1 MTLRT
6 KLPLYSSIILFIT
19 IITLSGLFLFNYKR
33 TINSYIRQYRQEQIN
48 LVISHLKD
56 IINIAYR
63 MIDEN
68 YNVSQKALKK
78 YYGFDFDTI
87 PENIAKM
94 IEINMLKI
102 TLNQLRSIRY
112 GKDGYL
118 WINEFDP
125 PYKVIMHGSKPELEG
140 KSWKFYI
147 EGTDINVY
155 KAFHDSIVAG
165 GGEGRVS
172 YSFYKPGTNE
182 EVPKIS
188 WVRLYKP
195 LRWVI
200 GTGVYV
206 DEIDRMVQAKKAALD
221 ESVRQMTFTIFLI
234 AIVMLLI
241 STSTLYLLARS
252 ITIPI
257 SQVQKVLEEL
267 SLGKIVNA
275 ADIHRKDEIGQ
286 MSMALQKLIEGL
298 KAYSKFA
305 QRIGQG
311 DFEAEFEPL
320 SKEDILGNEL
330 LTMKRRLIEAREK
343 EKQQLELEKRRH
355 WVSTGISMFSEL
367 ITANSNDIKQL
378 SQVVLQ
384 HLMEYVDAAVGG
396 IFLLRFPET
405 DEQRP
410 YLEQTATI
418 AYDRHRIIEKRL
430 DINEGL
436 VGACFTER
444 EPIYITN
451 VPENYIQIKT
461 GLGGALPRNIY
472 LTPIKYEEKVF
483 GVIELATFEV
493 FDLFHQQLI
502 DAVAQSMAVALS
514 THPYYIGKEINID
527 AWF

>member
-19 IITLSGLFLFNYKR
+19 IITLSGLFLVNYKR
-33 TINSYIRQYRQEQIN
+33 TINKYIKEYRKEQIN

-63 MIDEN
+63 MIDAN
-68 YNVSQKALKK
+68 YHISQEAMKK
-78 YYGFDFDTI
+78 YYGFKFDTI

-94 IEINMLKI
+94 IQVNMLKI
-102 TLNQLRSIRY
+102 TLSQLRSIRY

-125 PYKVIMHGSKPELEG
+125 PYRVIMHGAKPELEG
-140 KSWKFYI
+140 KSWNFYI

-165 GGEGRVS
+165 GGQGRVS

-206 DEIDRMVQAKKAALD
+206 DEIDRMVRAKKAALE

-234 AIVMLLI
+234 AVVMLLI
-241 STSTLYLLARS
+241 SSSTLYLLARS
-252 ITIPI
+252 ITIPVAR
-257 SQVQKVLEEL
+257 VQNILEEL

-275 ADIHRKDEIGQ
+275 PPLHRKDEIGQ
-286 MSMALQKLIEGL
+286 MSLALQKLIEGL

-311 DFEAEFEPL
+311 DFDAEFEPL
-320 SKEDILGNEL
+320 SNEDILGNEL
-330 LTMKRRLIEAREK
+330 LTMKRRLAEAREK
-343 EKQQLELEKRRH
+343 EKQQLELEKKRH
-355 WVSTGISMFSEL
+355 WVSTGISMFSEI
-367 ITANSNDIKQL
+367 ITANSSDLEKL
-378 SQVVLQ
+378 TDVVLRQ
-384 HLMEYVDAAVGG
+384 LMDYVNAAVGG
-396 IFLLRFPET
+396 IFILRFPE
-405 DEQRP
+405 DESQRP
-410 YLEQTATI
+410 YLEQVSTI
-418 AYDRHRIIEKRL
+418 AYNRQRIIKKTLEL
-430 DINEGL
+430 NEGL

-444 EPIYITN
+444 EPIYITQ
-451 VPENYIQIKT
+451 VPENYIQIRT
-461 GLGGALPRNIY
+461 GLGDALPRNIY

-483 GVIELATFEV
+483 GVIELATFEL
-493 FDLFHQQLI
+493 FDEFHREII
-502 DAVAQSMAVALS
+502 DSVAQSMAVAMS
-514 THPYYIGKEINID
+514 THPYYIGKEIDID

>member
-19 IITLSGLFLFNYKR
+19 IITLSALFLYNYKR
-33 TINSYIRQYRQEQIN
+33 TINQYIKDYREEQIN
-48 LVISHLKD
+48 MVISHLKD

-63 MIDEN
+63 MIDAN
-68 YNVSQKALKK
+68 YQVSQEAMKK
-78 YYGFDFDTI
+78 YYGFKFDTI
-87 PENIAKM
+87 PENVAKM
-94 IEINMLKI
+94 IQVNMLKI
-102 TLNQLRSIRY
+102 TLSQLRSIRY

-125 PYKVIMHGSKPELEG
+125 PYTVIMHGAKPELEG
-140 KSWKFYI
+140 KSWNFYI

-206 DEIDRMVQAKKAALD
+206 DEIDRMVRAKKAALD
-221 ESVRQMTFTIFLI
+221 ESVKQMTFTIFLI
-234 AIVMLLI
+234 AVIMLLV
-241 STSTLYLLARS
+241 SSSTLYLLARS
-252 ITIPI
+252 ITVPVGR
-257 SQVQKVLEEL
+257 VQKVLEEL

-275 ADIHRKDEIGQ
+275 PDISRQDEIGQ

-320 SKEDILGNEL
+320 SKDDILGNEL
-330 LTMKRRLIEAREK
+330 LTMKRRLLEAREK
-343 EKQQLELEKRRH
+343 EKEQLELEKKRH
-355 WVSTGISMFSEL
+355 WVSTGISMFSEI
-367 ITANSNDIKQL
+367 ITANSSDIKQL
-378 SQVVLQ
+378 SDVVLRQ
-384 HLMEYVDAAVGG
+384 LMDYVNAAVGG
-396 IFLLRFPET
+396 VFILRFP
-405 DEQRP
+405 DKDDQKP
-410 YLEQTATI
+410 YLEQFSTI
-418 AYDRHRIIEKRL
+418 AYNRERIIKRTL
-430 DINEGL
+430 EINEGL

-444 EPIYITN
+444 EPIFILD

-461 GLGGALPRNIY
+461 GLGGALPKNIY
-472 LTPIKYEEKVF
+472 LTPVKYEEKIF
-483 GVIELATFEV
+483 GVIELATFDI
-493 FDLFHQQLI
+493 FDEFHRELI
-502 DAVAQSMAVALS
+502 DAVAQSMAVAMS